1 MVAVDGLSMQV
12 HTGQILAL
20 LGPNGAGKTTTLLSL
35 AGLLRP
41 DAGRI
46 AWQGNALGPER
57 ARAMALIQE
66 TPEVYDMLTVWEH
79 MVFVARSCGVR
90 GAWPARAEQLLERL
104 DLTEKRDTLGEA
116 LSKGMRQK
124 VLIAAAVLADTPVL
138 LLDEPMIGLDPK
150 GQREPREILV
160 EIRERGAAI
169 IVSTHLLEYID
180 TLCDSVLILKQGRV
194 LMSGPI
200 SEIMHERATNM
211 DKPMRPQVIAH
222 ELGKR
227 LPSNAIVA
235 SDSGTITTWWA
246 RNVPAKRGQMH
257 SCSGNLAT
265 MACGLPYAIAAAAAH
280 PDRPVFAFV
289 GDGGF
294 SMLMADFVTAV
305 KYQLPIRVVV
315 IKNVFFAAQRFP
327 HALLSCGWT
336 FECFDCCLCNSPRT
350 RCGF

>member
-1 MVAVDGLSMQV
+1 MMEQLSGRDRPARPEFEVVPSSLVQGLTVEGLTKRFGSVVAVDRLSMQV
-12 HTGQILAL
+12 HPGQILAL
-20 LGPNGAGKTTTLLSL
+20 LGPNGAGKTTTLLCL

-57 ARAMALIQE
+57 TRAMALIQE

-150 GQREPREILV
+150 GQRELREILV

-200 SEIMHERATNM
+200 SEIMHERAN
-211 DKPMRPQVIAH
+211 Q
-222 ELGKR
+222 R
-227 LPSNAIVA
+227 LEDVFLE
-235 SDSGTITTWWA
+235 IT
-246 RNVPAKRGQMH
+246 R
-257 SCSGNLAT
+257 
-265 MACGLPYAIAAAAAH
+265 
-280 PDRPVFAFV
+280 
-289 GDGGF
+289 
-294 SMLMADFVTAV
+294 
-305 KYQLPIRVVV
+305 
-315 IKNVFFAAQRFP
+315 
-327 HALLSCGWT
+327 
-336 FECFDCCLCNSPRT
+336 
-350 RCGF
+350 